1 MKKIILICLLLSFC
15 CIAKAQNNLQFNRV
29 VIVKADSVSTCS
41 GNCPDTVLLR
51 TFTVAPNKVLKIESI
66 NYNPG
71 NYVLFL
77 DSNSFPRTTT
87 QIPNSFPI
95 WLPAGTYAIYF
106 GTFNSANASTG
117 QYSYLLS
124 ALEFNVV
131 L

>member
-1 MKKIILICLLLSFC
+1 MKKIFSICLLFVC
-15 CIAKAQNNLQFNRV
+15 CAIAKAQNNLQFNRA
-29 VIVKADSVSTCS
+29 VIIRADSISNCS
-41 GNCPDTVLLR
+41 SNCPDTILYR
-51 TFTVAPNKVLKIESI
+51 SFTVAPDKVLKIESI

-77 DSNSFPRTTT
+77 DGSSFPRITT

-95 WLPAGTYAIYF
+95 WLPSGTYSIYF
-106 GTFNSANASTG
+106 GTFNTANSASG

-131 L
+131 Q